1 MRISLLRAA
10 AAAAVSL
17 ASVVFGQVGGDPLS
31 APPNRVGGTDP
42 RLVAFT
48 GATVRVDPDTTVKNA
63 TLVVRNG
70 VVESVKEGGDAPA
83 GAKVVDARGLFIY
96 PGFVDP
102 FVEVDSP
109 RPDPTSKGA
118 HWNYHVM
125 PQRKALDGKGI
136 DDATADSLR
145 KLGFVAA
152 GLSPKG
158 GVFRGSG
165 AAVSLAKPDGDPAE
179 SRPTVYNP
187 LTYQTVSFEGT
198 GDAPS
203 GADGRWGGY
212 PSSQM
217 GAIALIRQTFID
229 ADYRSKRV
237 AGGLDTG
244 TANCLDD
251 LNKIGEKGTLLF
263 SVGDELEE
271 LRAWTIAAEFG
282 KQVAVVG
289 NGTEYKR
296 LEAVAGSNRPVILPL
311 NFPEKPRVAGIGEAS
326 NVELRELMSWEQAP
340 TNPRRLKAAGV
351 EFSLTS
357 SKLKDRGKFREN
369 LRLAVRNGLSEHDAL
384 AALTTEPAKLLG
396 IDGKVGTLAQGKAAS
411 FFVADGPYFEKKTK
425 LLDVY
430 CDGVRHVI
438 NAPAAKMEGVYE
450 LSLDPNPPGDVKRFL
465 TIDAE
470 GGVTVRR
477 ATKEEP
483 KPEAPKEGEA
493 AKPEGD
499 AKPTDPNPDRQG
511 GDRAPALA
519 ADQPKPEAAK
529 PDAAKPEG
537 VKAEPAKPASAWKEK
552 TTKAKSVVIMDDRIS
567 FVFDHEPIGGPTGV
581 FTQAG
586 LVTKRD
592 ERGRAV
598 VIEGDGASATGT
610 PFRWTARRLPES
622 EWVGAW
628 RVTEFEGKPKPVSD
642 KDQLKMELSHTVD
655 GLKLKLTFTKPKA
668 EPIVI
673 DGEEVKLE
681 NGVVTFHHPLKKLG
695 MEGDSHDTLKIEG
708 EPPVLVGEGTL
719 PDGSKHPYKAERWKS
734 DDDEPT
740 ADAPEKLTGLPFGPY
755 AREKMPEQYTTLV
768 FFGGTVW
775 TSGPQGRIENG
786 YVVVQNGK
794 IVEVG
799 KDLPQKW
806 SPLPGP
812 VQPGTLHVDCRG
824 KHVTPGIIDCHSHTG
839 ISRGVNEGGQ
849 SVTAE
854 VRVQDVTN
862 PDAVSWYRQLAGGV
876 TTVNNLHGSA
886 NVIGGQNQ
894 VNKNRWGVANP
905 NDMHLE
911 GAIPGI
917 KFALGENPKWG
928 NGERE
933 GWRYPQTRMGVEA
946 LLRDRFTAAKAYLAE
961 KKAYEQRRGS
971 GQAEAEVLK
980 PMKTVVDAT
989 GRTTTTDAQPVVSY
1003 FPPRRD
1009 LELEAL
1015 GEILEGK
1022 RIIHCHSYRQDEVLM
1037 LGRLAQEFGFKL
1049 GTYQHILE
1057 GYKVADIVRDTSGGG
1072 SCFAD
1077 WWAYKVE
1084 VQDAIPQGGPIMAEQ
1099 GVVVSFNSDDDGMAR
1114 RLNVEAAKGHKYSRL
1129 PDGTYTVSE
1138 EDALKFVTIN
1148 PAKQLRIDQQAGSI
1162 EVGKDADI
1170 AVWSGSP
1177 LSSLSRCE
1185 RTFVDGR
1192 QQFSLDEDAV
1202 LRERDGKERQRII
1215 QKILADKGAK
1225 PEGGATP
1232 PAGGGGAPGGGRRRP
1247 TMIEVVL
1254 HDSLDRRIELALQ
1267 RLRHG
1272 YSEDEAARGG
1282 AGACG
1287 CDDMDSRSNR

>member
-1 MRISLLRAA
+1 M
-10 AAAAVSL
+10 AAVAGL
-17 ASVVFGQVGGDPLS
+17 VAAVFGQTAAVNDPLS
-31 APPNRVGGTDP
+31 APPNRVGGVDE
-42 RLVAFT
+42 RFVVFT
-48 GATVRVDPDTTVKNA
+48 GATVRVDADTTLKNA
-63 TLVVRNG
+63 TLVVRAG
-70 VVESVKEGGDAPA
+70 VIQSVKEGGDAPA
-83 GAKVVDARGLFIY
+83 GAKIVDARGLFIY
-96 PGFVDP
+96 PGFIDP

-109 RPDPTSKGA
+109 RPDPASKGA

-125 PQRKALDGKGI
+125 PQRRALDGKGI

-179 SRPTVYNP
+179 ARPVVYNP
-187 LTYQTVSFEGT
+187 TTYQTVSFEGT
-198 GDAPS
+198 GDAPG

-217 GAIALIRQTFID
+217 GAIALIRQTMMD
-229 ADYRSKRV
+229 AQYRAGRL
-237 AGGLDTG
+237 AGGLDGG
-244 TANCLDD
+244 TANCLDE
-251 LNKIGEKGTLLF
+251 LNKGDGKGLLVF
-263 SVGDELEE
+263 SVNDELEE
-271 LRAWTIAAEFG
+271 LRAWTVAEEFG
-282 KQVAVVG
+282 RRAVLVG

-296 LEAVAGSNRPVILPL
+296 LDAVSARKGVVIVPL
-311 NFPEKPRVAGIGEAS
+311 NFPDKPRVAGIGEAS

-351 EFSLTS
+351 EFALTS
-357 SKLKDRGKFREN
+357 SKLKDRSKFREN
-369 LRLAVRNGLSEHDAL
+369 LRLAARNGLSERDAL
-384 AALTTEPAKLLG
+384 AALTVEPAKLLG
-396 IDGKVGTLAQGKAAS
+396 IDAKVGTIAAGKAAS
-411 FFVADGPYFEKKTK
+411 FFVADGPYFERKTK

-438 NAPAAKMEGVYE
+438 NAPSAKAEGVYE
-450 LSLDPNPPGDVKRFL
+450 LTIDPPPPGDVKRFL
-465 TIDAE
+465 AIDGD

-483 KPEAPKEGEA
+483 KPEAPKVGA
-493 AKPEGD
+493 AKPQGD
-499 AKPTDPNPDRQG
+499 AKP
-511 GDRAPALA
+511 
-519 ADQPKPEAAK
+519 DQPKPDASK
-529 PDAAKPEG
+529 PDASKPEAG
-537 VKAEPAKPASAWKEK
+537 QPEGANAEGPKGEPAKPVSAWKEK
-552 TTKAKSVVIMDDRIS
+552 STRAKNVVIMDDRIS

-592 ERGRAV
+592 ERGRASL
-598 VIEGDGASATGT
+598 IEGDGASATGS
-610 PFRWTARRLPES
+610 PFRWSARRLPES

-628 RVTEFEGKPKPVSD
+628 RISEYEGKAKPAGD
-642 KDQLKMELSHTVD
+642 KDQVKMEFSHSVD
-655 GLKLKLTFTKPKA
+655 GLKLKVTVTKAKGDPV
-668 EPIVI
+668 VI
-673 DGEEVKLE
+673 DAEDVKLE
-681 NGVVTFHHPLKKLG
+681 NGVGGGVTFHHSLKKLG
-695 MEGDSHDTLKIEG
+695 GEGESHDTVKMESVGG
-708 EPPVLVGEGTL
+708 EPPVLVGEGVL
-719 PDGSKHPYKAERWKS
+719 PDGTKHPYKAERWKGE
-734 DDDEPT
+734 DEEPA

-755 AREKMPEQYTTLV
+755 AREQLPEQYKTLV
-768 FFGGTVW
+768 LFGGTVW
-775 TSGPQGRIENG
+775 TSGPEGKIENG
-786 YVVVQNGK
+786 YVVVQDGK

-799 KDLPQKW
+799 KDLPAKW
-806 SPLPGP
+806 APPAGP
-812 VQPGTLHVDCRG
+812 AAPGTLYVDCHG
-824 KHVTPGIIDCHSHTG
+824 EHVTPGIIDCHSHTG

-862 PDAVSWYRQLAGGV
+862 PDAISWYRQLAGGV

-894 VNKNRWGVANP
+894 VNKVRWGASNP
-905 NDMHLE
+905 NDMHFD

-933 GWRYPQTRMGVEA
+933 GWRYPQTRMGVET
-946 LLRDRFTAAKAYLAE
+946 LLRDRFTAAKEYLAA
-961 KKAYEQRRGS
+961 KAAG
-971 GQAEAEVLK
+971 GPA
-980 PMKTVVDAT
+980 
-989 GRTTTTDAQPVVSY
+989 
-1003 FPPRRD
+1003 FRRD

-1015 GEILEGK
+1015 SEVLEGK
-1022 RIIHCHSYRQDEVLM
+1022 RLIHCHSYRQDEVLM

-1129 PDGTYTVSE
+1129 PDGTYTISE

-1148 PAKQLRIDQQAGSI
+1148 PAKQLRIDRQVGSI

-1192 QQFSLDEDAV
+1192 QQFSLEEDARF
-1202 LRERDGKERQRII
+1202 RERDGKERRRII
-1215 QKILADKGAK
+1215 QKILADKGGK
-1225 PEGGATP
+1225 PDSAGSG
-1232 PAGGGGAPGGGRRRP
+1232 PAPGGGGPPGGGGRRRP
-1247 TMIEVVL
+1247 PTVLEIVL
-1254 HDSLDRRIELALQ
+1254 HDATERRIERALEQ
-1267 RLRHG
+1267 LKHG
-1272 YSEDEAARGG
+1272 YSEDDAARGG